1 MQNQNHHDIEK
12 RMTIYQGKLETQALY
27 AGQSFSERRQT
38 VILFY
43 ATMMFTA

>member
-12 RMTIYQGKLETQALY
+12 QMAIYQGNLEKQALH